1 MDLNNRTLLV
11 LKFLWEKSDE
21 NHPVTIT
28 NLREYLSTLSI
39 TADPRTLRKDIEQL
53 IQLGVDIVCNRSV
66 QNQYHVATRH
76 FDSPEVKLLID
87 AIQSAR
93 FITPKKS
100 KELINKLATFVAP
113 CDIKVLKRQ
122 LYVEGR
128 TKANNESIYLTV
140 DRLQAAITDEQK
152 VRFQYFSYT
161 AHKEKQLRHSG
172 DFYEVSP
179 YALVWYNDTYYLAGF
194 HQKRQIVAK
203 FRVDRI
209 INLEIIEN
217 AAVPKPVDFSV
228 AEFFAHEFSM
238 FDGKDCRV
246 ELLCENPLMNSI
258 IDRFGE
264 KVETRIID
272 DGHFLVTATVDLSSN
287 FYGWVFASAGK
298 MKIIGPQEAV
308 SGFNY
313 IIDSFL

>member
-1 MDLNNRTLLV
+1 MDLSNRTLLV
-11 LKFLWEKSDE
+11 LKHLWEKSDE
-21 NHPVTIT
+21 DHPITIS
-28 NLREYLSTLSI
+28 NLREYLSQSNI
-39 TADPRTLRKDIEQL
+39 SADPRTLRKDIEQL

-100 KELINKLATFVAP
+100 KELINKLSTFVAP
-113 CDIKVLKRQ
+113 CDVKVLKRQ

-140 DRLQAAITDEQK
+140 DRLQTAITDEHK
-152 VRFQYFSYT
+152 VRFQYFSYS
-161 AHKEKQLRHSG
+161 AVKEKKLRHNG
-172 DFYEVSP
+172 DFYDVSP
-179 YALVWYNDTYYLAGF
+179 YALVWYNDTYYLAGH
-194 HQKRQIVAK
+194 HQRRGIVAK

-209 INLEIIEN
+209 VNLEIVEEDAI
-217 AAVPKPVDFSV
+217 PKPADFSV

-264 KVETRIID
+264 SVDTKIID
-272 DGHFLVTATVDLSSN
+272 DKHFLATATVDLSSN

-298 MKIIGPQEAV
+298 MKIVGPQEAV
-308 SGFNY
+308 SEFNY
-313 IIDSFL
+313 IMDCFK

>member
-11 LKFLWEKSDE
+11 LKHLWDKSDE
-21 NHPVTIT
+21 DHPITIS
-28 NLREYLSTLSI
+28 NLRDYLSTINI

-53 IQLGVDIVCNRSV
+53 VLLGVDIVCNRSV

-100 KELINKLATFVAP
+100 KELISKLSMFVAP
-113 CDIKVLKRQ
+113 CDVKVLKRQ

-140 DRLQAAITDEQK
+140 DRLQTAITDEQK
-152 VRFQYFSYT
+152 VRFQYYSYT
-161 AHKEKQLRHSG
+161 ANKDKRLRHNG
-172 DFYEVSP
+172 DYYDVSP
-179 YALVWYNDTYYLAGF
+179 YALVWYNDTYYLAGY

-209 INLEIIEN
+209 INLEIIDES
-217 AAVPKPVDFSV
+217 AVPKPADFSV

-238 FDGKDCRV
+238 FDGRDCRV

-258 IDRFGE
+258 VDRFGE
-264 KVETRIID
+264 EVETRIVD
-272 DGHFLVTATVDLSSN
+272 EGHFIATATVDLSSN

-298 MKIIGPQEAV
+298 MRILGPQEAV

-313 IIDSFL
+313 IIESFK